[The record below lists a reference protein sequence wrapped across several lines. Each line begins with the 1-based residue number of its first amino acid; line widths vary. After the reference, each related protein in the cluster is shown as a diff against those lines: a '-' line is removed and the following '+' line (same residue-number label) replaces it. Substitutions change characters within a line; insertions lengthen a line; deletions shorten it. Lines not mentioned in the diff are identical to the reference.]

1 MSDDPLQMAAET
13 TLDAVPSFESGDEQ
27 TNTLFTY
34 EMTHERRLVTRLVG
48 VAREGHP
55 VRVAAEIYPVH
66 APDNSEPQWRFYD
79 FSSREQAQR
88 FADEALL
95 TLEYLGCTL
104 MEPRAQRAEAEAEAE
119 AAQPV
124 ASAA

>member
-1 MSDDPLQMAAET
+1 MISAMAAESP
-13 TLDAVPSFESGDEQ
+13 LGAVPELGESDEQ

-34 EMTHERRLVTRLVG
+34 ELSHDRRLVTRLVG
-48 VAREGHP
+48 VARDGHP

-66 APDNSEPQWRFYD
+66 APDNSPPQWRFYD
-79 FSSREQAQR
+79 FASREQAQR
-88 FADEALL
+88 FAEEALL

-104 MEPRAQRAEAEAEAE
+104 MEPRAQRDIDTDEA
-119 AAQPV
+119 V